1 MTMIWKENRMKIK
14 VTEIECNAEELR
26 QSNTMAEAF
35 TNMLRRAFTPFTAYS
50 STDTESEDEDDG
62 IN

>member
-1 MTMIWKENRMKIK
+1 MKIK

-35 TNMLRRAFTPFTAYS
+35 TNMLRRAFTPFSSYS
-50 STDTESEDEDDG
+50 SMDTESEDEDDG
-62 IN
+62 AD

>member
-1 MTMIWKENRMKIK
+1 MKIK

-35 TNMLRRAFTPFTAYS
+35 TNMLRRAFTPFTTYS

-62 IN
+62 AD